1 MPSGEAISS
10 MVLGGERNESGIHG
24 ESLRTEKQQDNYEIE
39 AAEQSGG
46 GLMHAYTHLM
56 PTPKV
61 FQICN

>member
-1 MPSGEAISS
+1 MVDRRAGRRGDRRSGAP
-10 MVLGGERNESGIHG
+10 GGTKRNVINR
-24 ESLRTEKQQDNYEIE
+24 ESLRTEKQPDNYEIE

-61 FQICN
+61 Y